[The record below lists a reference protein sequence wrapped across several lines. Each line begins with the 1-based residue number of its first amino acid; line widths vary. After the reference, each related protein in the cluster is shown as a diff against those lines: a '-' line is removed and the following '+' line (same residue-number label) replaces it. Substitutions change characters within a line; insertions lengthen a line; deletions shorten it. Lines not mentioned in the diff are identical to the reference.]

1 MKKNYLMA
9 MALAS
14 MVVGGASCTKEVLE
28 TPDSAVVK
36 GQTGKVVFRLDT
48 GGSAS
53 FTRATLSEAET
64 KITSL
69 SVHLFKADGTSLTG
83 YKKDYTG
90 TDISDGKL
98 NVTIPTDL
106 MEENSVKAYLVA
118 NVPVGESVT
127 TETALQDFVST
138 IQAGDLPGGVI
149 PMASPPVN
157 LNLSSPVAEVSVSM
171 KRAMSAIL
179 VKVGEGA
186 TFTAAEFTYKLKDV
200 RTDKGYLFKDMVVD
214 DGSGSNLTLD
224 AKVGGL
230 LSYIYQSPAFTI
242 EVAPKNGTALASA
255 GTRVVQVQAS
265 SAMKRNKKYVLTLLP
280 KKAKE
285 SDPSSTGFSI
295 RFEEWDS
302 TDKFDVEWNTRVTL
316 KNDLR
321 PTNLYEVKDNHLRLL
336 PEGAIGS
343 AGTTDYGTPKSWLKT
358 IGDVKITKVAMPSLL
373 DKSGVGIPA
382 PTTEGASFQANWE
395 SYTPNLNDITATLM
409 VTTTNDKDKQE
420 SESEFDVT
428 LEGQYI
434 TWKKNVSTKYGD
446 TNIPVLQSDAKGRAM
461 DLVQLY
467 RYTEPS
473 IKYDLVDI
481 FTLAEGWSIQDI
493 RAKKPVKE
501 RGQDFQLLINPDD
514 NSDMNNQTIR
524 VTLNTEKNA
533 VTFRCGSKKRGYADI
548 IVTIKKGDVTKERYL
563 RITNR
568 WGFK

>member
-53 FTRATLSEAET
+53 FTRTTLSEAET

-83 YKKDYTG
+83 YQKDYTG

-98 NVTIPTDL
+98 NVTIPTNL
-106 MEENSVKAYLVA
+106 MEEKNVKAYLVA
-118 NVPVGESVT
+118 NAPVGESVA
-127 TETALQDFVST
+127 TETALKEFVST
-138 IQAGDLPGGVI
+138 IQAGDLSGGVI

-171 KRAMSAIL
+171 KRAMSVIL

-186 TFTAAEFTYKLKDV
+186 DFTAAEFTYKLKDV

-214 DGSGSNLTLD
+214 GGSGSNLTLD
-224 AKVGGL
+224 AKAGGL
-230 LSYIYQSPAFTI
+230 LGYIYQSPAFTI
-242 EVAPKNGTALASA
+242 EVAPKNGTALGSA
-255 GTRVVQVQAS
+255 GTRIVQVQAS

-285 SDPSSTGFSI
+285 SDPSSTGFTI
-295 RFEEWDS
+295 KFEEWDS
-302 TDKFDVEWNTRVTL
+302 TDTFDVEWDTRVTL
-316 KNDLR
+316 KKKLSA
-321 PTNLYEVKDNHLRLL
+321 NLYEVEGNNLRLL

-343 AGTTDYGTPKSWLKT
+343 AGTTDYGTPKSWLET
-358 IGDVKITKVAMPSLL
+358 LGDVEITKVTMPSLL
-373 DKSGVGIPA
+373 EESGAGIPA
-382 PTTEGASFQANWE
+382 PTDGASFQANWE
-395 SYTPNLNDITATLM
+395 SYTPNLNDITGTLIVAT
-409 VTTTNDKDKQE
+409 TKDKQE

-434 TWKKNVSTKYGD
+434 TWKKSVSTKYGE
-446 TNIPVLQSDAKGRAM
+446 IPALQSDAKGRAM

-473 IKYDLVDI
+473 IKYNLVDI
-481 FTLAEGWSIQDI
+481 FTLAEGWKIQDI
-493 RAKKPVKE
+493 RAKKPVE
-501 RGQDFQLLINPDD
+501 GRGKDFQLLISPADGL
-514 NSDMNNQTIR
+514 DMNGQTIK
-524 VTLNTEKNA
+524 VTLNTEKDA
-533 VTFRCGSKKRGYADI
+533 VTFRCGSKVRGYADI

-563 RITNR
+563 RVTNR
-568 WGFK
+568 WALGS

>member
-53 FTRATLSEAET
+53 FTRATLPEAET

-98 NVTIPTDL
+98 NVTIPTNL

-157 LNLSSPVAEVSVSM
+157 LNLSSPVAEVPVSM

-186 TFTAAEFTYKLKDV
+186 TFTAAEFTYKLKGV

-242 EVAPKNGTALASA
+242 EVAPQNGTALASA
-255 GTRVVQVQAS
+255 GTRVVQVQAN

-285 SDPSSTGFSI
+285 SDPSSTATGFTI
-295 RFEEWDS
+295 KFEEWDS
-302 TDKFDVEWNTRVTL
+302 TDTFDVEWNTRVAL
-316 KNDLR
+316 NKGLS
-321 PTNLYEVKDNHLRLL
+321 TNPLYEVKDNNLRLL

-343 AGTTDYGTPKSWLKT
+343 AGITDYGTPKSWLET
-358 IGDVKITKVAMPSLL
+358 LGGAKITKVTMPNLM
-373 DKSGVGIPA
+373 DGEAGIPA
-382 PTTEGASFQANWE
+382 PAEGTSFKTNWD
-395 SYTPNLNDITATLM
+395 SHTPNLNDITATLM

-434 TWKKNVSTKYGD
+434 TWKKNVSTKYGE
-446 TNIPVLQSDAKGRAM
+446 IPALQSDAKGRAM

-467 RYTEPS
+467 RISEPTV
-473 IKYDLVDI
+473 KYNLDDI
-481 FTLAEGWSIQDI
+481 FTLAEGWEIQNI
-493 RAKKPVKE
+493 RAKKPVE
-501 RGQDFQLLINPDD
+501 ARGKDFQLLINPA
-514 NSDMNNQTIR
+514 NGSDMDGQTIR

-533 VTFRCGSKKRGYADI
+533 VTFRCGSLQKGYADI
-548 IVTIKKGDVTKERYL
+548 IVTIKKDDVTKERFL

-568 WGFK
+568 WTN

>member
-14 MVVGGASCTKEVLE
+14 MVVGGVSCTKEVLE

-53 FTRATLSEAET
+53 FTRTTLSEAET

-69 SVHLFKADGTSLTG
+69 SVHLFKADGTPLTG
-83 YKKDYTG
+83 YKKDYTE

-98 NVTIPTDL
+98 NVTIPANL
-106 MEENSVKAYLVA
+106 MEENNVKAYLVA
-118 NVPVGESVT
+118 NVPVQESVN
-127 TETALQDFVST
+127 TEAALKEFVST
-138 IQAGDLPGGVI
+138 IQAGDLPRGGI

-157 LNLSSPVAEVSVSM
+157 LNLSSPVAEASVSM
-171 KRAMSAIL
+171 KRTMSAIL
-179 VKVGEGA
+179 VKVAEGA
-186 TFTAAEFTYKLKDV
+186 SFKAEDFTYKLKAV
-200 RTDKGYLFKDMVVD
+200 HTDKGYLFKDMVME
-214 DGSGSNLTLD
+214 GSGSDLSPVPGTD
-224 AKVGGL
+224 GL

-242 EVAPKNGTALASA
+242 EVAPKNGTPLASA
-255 GTRVVQVQAS
+255 GTRVVQVKAN

-295 RFEEWDS
+295 KFEEWDS
-302 TDKFDVEWNTRVTL
+302 TDTFDVEWNTRVTL
-316 KNDLR
+316 KNDLS
-321 PTNLYEVKDNHLRLL
+321 TNLYEVKDNNLRLL

-343 AGTTDYGTPKSWLKT
+343 AGITDYGTPKSWLKT
-358 IGDVKITKVAMPSLL
+358 IGDVKITKVAMSSLME
-373 DKSGVGIPA
+373 DGAGIPA
-382 PTTEGASFQANWE
+382 PTEGASFKTNWD
-395 SYTPNLNDITATLM
+395 SHTPNLDDITGTLM

-420 SESEFDVT
+420 SESEFHVA

-434 TWKKNVSTKYGD
+434 TWKKSVSTKKNG
-446 TNIPVLQSDAKGRAM
+446 IPALQSDAKGRAM
-461 DLVQLY
+461 NLVEIY
-467 RYTEPS
+467 RYTDPT
-473 IKYDLVDI
+473 IKYNLVDI
-481 FTLAEGWSIQDI
+481 FTLAEGWSIQNI

-533 VTFRCGSKKRGYADI
+533 VTFICGSKVRGYADI
-548 IVTIKKGDVTKERYL
+548 IVTIKKGEVTKERYL
-563 RITNR
+563 RVTNR
-568 WGFK
+568 WDFK

>member
-69 SVHLFKADGTSLTG
+69 SVHLFKADGTPLTG
-83 YKKDYTG
+83 YKQDYTG

-98 NVTIPTDL
+98 NVTIPTNL
-106 MEENSVKAYLVA
+106 MEEKDVKAYLVA

-127 TETALQDFVST
+127 TETALKDFVST
-138 IQAGDLPGGVI
+138 IQAGDLSGGVI

-186 TFTAAEFTYKLKDV
+186 TFTAAEFTYKLKNV
-200 RTDKGYLFKDMVVD
+200 RTDKGHLFKDMVVD
-214 DGSGSNLTLD
+214 GGSGSNLTLTPKSD
-224 AKVGGL
+224 GL
-230 LSYIYQSPAFTI
+230 LGYIYQSPAFTI
-242 EVAPKNGTALASA
+242 EVAPQNGTALASA
-255 GTRVVQVQAS
+255 GTRVVQVQAN

-285 SDPSSTGFSI
+285 SDPSSTGFTI
-295 RFEEWDS
+295 KFEEWDS
-302 TDKFDVEWNTRVTL
+302 TDTFDVEWNTRVAL
-316 KNDLR
+316 NKSLSANPL
-321 PTNLYEVKDNHLRLL
+321 LYEVKDNHLRLL

-343 AGTTDYGTPKSWLKT
+343 AGITDYGTPKSWLET
-358 IGDVKITKVAMPSLL
+358 LGGAKITKVTMPNLM
-373 DKSGVGIPA
+373 DGEAGIPA
-382 PTTEGASFQANWE
+382 PTEGTSFKTNWD
-395 SYTPNLNDITATLM
+395 SHTPNLDDITGTLM

-434 TWKKNVSTKYGD
+434 TWKKSVSTKYGE
-446 TNIPVLQSDAKGRAM
+446 IPALQSDAKGRAM
-461 DLVQLY
+461 NLVQLY
-467 RYTEPS
+467 RYTDPT
-473 IKYDLVDI
+473 IKYNLDDI
-481 FTLAEGWSIQDI
+481 FTLAEGWKIHDI
-493 RAKKPVKE
+493 RAKKPVE
-501 RGQDFQLLINPDD
+501 ARGKDFQLLISPANG
-514 NSDMNNQTIR
+514 SDMDGQTIR
-524 VTLNTEKNA
+524 VTLNTEKDA
-533 VTFRCGSKKRGYADI
+533 VTFRCGSKVRGYADI

-563 RITNR
+563 RVTNR
-568 WGFK
+568 WDLGS

>member
-69 SVHLFKADGTSLTG
+69 SVHLFKAGGTSLTG
-83 YKKDYTG
+83 YKKDYAG
-90 TDISDGKL
+90 TDITDGKL
-98 NVTIPTDL
+98 NVTIPTSL
-106 MEENSVKAYLVA
+106 MEEKDVKAYLVA
-118 NVPVGESVT
+118 NVSVGESGN
-127 TETALQDFVST
+127 TEEALKEFVST
-138 IQAGDLPGGVI
+138 IQAGNLSGGVI

-157 LNLSSPVAEVSVSM
+157 LNLSSPVAEASVSM
-171 KRAMSAIL
+171 KRTMSAIL

-186 TFTAAEFTYKLKDV
+186 DFEVGDFTYKLKNV
-200 RTDKGYLFKDMVVD
+200 RTDKGYLFKDMVVE
-214 DGSGSNLTLD
+214 GSISDLSLTPKSD
-224 AKVGGL
+224 GL
-230 LSYIYQSPAFTI
+230 LAYIYQSPAFTI
-242 EVAPKNGTALASA
+242 EVAPQNGTSLASA
-255 GTRVVQVQAS
+255 GTRVVQVQAN

-285 SDPSSTGFSI
+285 SDPSSTGFTI
-295 RFEEWDS
+295 EFEEWDS
-302 TDKFDVEWNTRVTL
+302 ADTFNVEWNTRVAL
-316 KNDLR
+316 KNDLQ
-321 PTNLYEVKDNHLRLL
+321 TNLYEVKDNHLRLL

-343 AGTTDYGTPKSWLKT
+343 AGITNYGTPKSWLKT
-358 IGDVKITKVAMPSLL
+358 IGDVKITKVAMSSLME
-373 DKSGVGIPA
+373 DGAGIPA
-382 PTTEGASFQANWE
+382 PTEGTSFKTNWD
-395 SYTPNLNDITATLM
+395 SHTPNLDDITGTLM

-434 TWKKNVSTKYGD
+434 TWKKSVSTKKNG
-446 TNIPVLQSDAKGRAM
+446 IPALQSDAKGRAM
-461 DLVQLY
+461 NLVEIY
-467 RYTEPS
+467 RYTDPT
-473 IKYDLVDI
+473 IKYNLVDI
-481 FTLAEGWSIQDI
+481 FTLAEGWSIQNI

-524 VTLNTEKNA
+524 VTLNTDKNA
-533 VTFRCGSKKRGYADI
+533 VTFICGSKVRGYADI

-563 RITNR
+563 RVTNR

>member
-69 SVHLFKADGTSLTG
+69 SVHLFKADGTPLTG
-83 YKKDYTG
+83 YKQDYTG

-98 NVTIPTDL
+98 NVTIPTNL
-106 MEENSVKAYLVA
+106 MEEKDVKAYLVA

-127 TETALQDFVST
+127 TETALKDFVST
-138 IQAGDLPGGVI
+138 IQAGDLSGGVI

-157 LNLSSPVAEVSVSM
+157 LNLSSPVAEVPVSM
-171 KRAMSAIL
+171 KRAMSVIL

-186 TFTAAEFTYKLKDV
+186 DFTAEEFTYKLKDV

-214 DGSGSNLTLD
+214 GGSGSNLTLD
-224 AKVGGL
+224 AKAGGL
-230 LSYIYQSPAFTI
+230 LGYIYQSPAFTI
-242 EVAPKNGTALASA
+242 EVAPKNGTSLGST
-255 GTRVVQVQAS
+255 GTRIVQVQAS

-285 SDPSSTGFSI
+285 SDPSSTGFTI
-295 RFEEWDS
+295 EFEEWDS
-302 TDKFDVEWNTRVTL
+302 TDTFDVEWDTRVTL
-316 KNDLR
+316 KKKLSA
-321 PTNLYEVKDNHLRLL
+321 NLYEVEGNNLRLL

-343 AGTTDYGTPKSWLKT
+343 AGTTDYGTPKSWLET
-358 IGDVKITKVAMPSLL
+358 LGDVEITKVTMPSLL
-373 DKSGVGIPA
+373 EESGAGIPA
-382 PTTEGASFQANWE
+382 PTDGASFQANWE
-395 SYTPNLNDITATLM
+395 SYTPNLNDITGTLIVAT
-409 VTTTNDKDKQE
+409 TKDKQE

-434 TWKKNVSTKYGD
+434 TWKKSVSTKYGE
-446 TNIPVLQSDAKGRAM
+446 IPALQSDAKGRAM

-473 IKYDLVDI
+473 IKYNLVDI
-481 FTLAEGWSIQDI
+481 FTLAEGWKIQDI
-493 RAKKPVKE
+493 RAKKPVE
-501 RGQDFQLLINPDD
+501 GRGKDFQLLISPADGL
-514 NSDMNNQTIR
+514 DMNGQTIK
-524 VTLNTEKNA
+524 VTLNTEKDA
-533 VTFRCGSKKRGYADI
+533 VTFRCGSKERGYADI

-563 RITNR
+563 RVTNR
-568 WGFK
+568 WALGS

>member
-83 YKKDYTG
+83 YKKDYAG

-118 NVPVGESVT
+118 NVSVEESVT

-138 IQAGDLPGGVI
+138 IQAGDLSGGVI

-157 LNLSSPVAEVSVSM
+157 LNLSSPVAEVPVSM

-186 TFTAAEFTYKLKDV
+186 TFTAAEFTYKLKGV

-255 GTRVVQVQAS
+255 GTRVVQVQAN

-285 SDPSSTGFSI
+285 SDPSSTGFTI
-295 RFEEWDS
+295 EFEEWDS
-302 TDKFDVEWNTRVTL
+302 TDTFDVEWNTRVAL
-316 KNDLR
+316 NKSLS
-321 PTNLYEVKDNHLRLL
+321 TNPLLYEVKDNNLRLL

-343 AGTTDYGTPKSWLKT
+343 AGITDYGTPKSWLET
-358 IGDVKITKVAMPSLL
+358 LGGAKITKVTMPNLM
-373 DKSGVGIPA
+373 DGEAGIPA
-382 PTTEGASFQANWE
+382 PAEGASFQANWE
-395 SYTPNLNDITATLM
+395 SHTPNLNDITATLM

-420 SESEFDVT
+420 SQSEFDVT

-434 TWKKNVSTKYGD
+434 TWKKSFSTERQNRV
-446 TNIPVLQSDAKGRAM
+446 TFQSDAKGRAM
-461 DLVQLY
+461 DLVKIHQFTDPTTKFSL
-467 RYTEPS
+467 
-473 IKYDLVDI
+473 DI

-493 RAKKPVKE
+493 RAKKPTNGE
-501 RGQDFQLLINPDD
+501 RDFQKLIDPNN
-514 NSDMNNQTIR
+514 NSEIADATIR

-533 VTFRCGSKKRGYADI
+533 VTFRCGSKKKGYADI
-548 IVTIKKGDVTKERYL
+548 IVTIKKGTVTKERFL

-568 WGFK
+568 WTN

>member
-69 SVHLFKADGTSLTG
+69 SVHLFKAGGTSLTG
-83 YKKDYTG
+83 YKKDYAG
-90 TDISDGKL
+90 TDITDGKL
-98 NVTIPTDL
+98 NVTIPTSL
-106 MEENSVKAYLVA
+106 MEEKDVKAYLVA
-118 NVPVGESVT
+118 NVSVGESGN
-127 TETALQDFVST
+127 TEEALKEFVST
-138 IQAGDLPGGVI
+138 IQAGNLSGGVI

-157 LNLSSPVAEVSVSM
+157 LNLSSPVAEVPVSM
-171 KRAMSAIL
+171 KRTMSAIL

-186 TFTAAEFTYKLKDV
+186 DFEVGDFTYKLKDV
-200 RTDKGYLFKDMVVD
+200 RTDKGYLFKDMVVN
-214 DGSGSNLTLD
+214 DGSGSNLTLTPGAD
-224 AKVGGL
+224 GL
-230 LSYIYQSPAFTI
+230 LGYIYQSPAFTI

-255 GTRVVQVQAS
+255 GTRVVQVQAN

-285 SDPSSTGFSI
+285 SDPSSTGFTI
-295 RFEEWDS
+295 EFEEWDS
-302 TDKFDVEWNTRVTL
+302 ADTFNVEWNTRVAL
-316 KNDLR
+316 KNDLQ
-321 PTNLYEVKDNHLRLL
+321 TNLYEVKDNHLRLL

-343 AGTTDYGTPKSWLKT
+343 AGITDYGTPKSWLKT
-358 IGDVKITKVAMPSLL
+358 IGDVTITKVTMPNLIEN
-373 DKSGVGIPA
+373 GAGIPA
-382 PTTEGASFQANWE
+382 PTEGTPFQTNWE
-395 SYTPNLNDITATLM
+395 LRTPNLNDITGTLI
-409 VTTTNDKDKQE
+409 VTTTKDKQE

-434 TWKKNVSTKYGD
+434 TWKKSFSTERQNRV
-446 TNIPVLQSDAKGRAM
+446 TFQSDAKGRAM
-461 DLVQLY
+461 DLVKIHQFTDPTTKFSL
-467 RYTEPS
+467 
-473 IKYDLVDI
+473 DI
-481 FTLAEGWSIQDI
+481 FTLAEGWKIQDI
-493 RAKKPVKE
+493 RAKKPTNGE
-501 RGQDFQLLINPDD
+501 RDFQKLIDPNN
-514 NSDMNNQTIR
+514 NSEIADATIR

-533 VTFRCGSKKRGYADI
+533 VTFRCGSKKKGYADI

-568 WGFK
+568 WGLGS

>member
-69 SVHLFKADGTSLTG
+69 SVHLFKADGTLLTG
-83 YKKDYTG
+83 YKQDYTG

-98 NVTIPTDL
+98 NVTIPTNL
-106 MEENSVKAYLVA
+106 MEEKDVKAYLVA
-118 NVPVGESVT
+118 NVPVGESGN
-127 TETALQDFVST
+127 TEEALKEFVST
-138 IQAGDLPGGVI
+138 IQAGNLSGGVI

-157 LNLSSPVAEVSVSM
+157 LNLSSLVAEVSVSM

-179 VKVGEGA
+179 VKVGEDA
-186 TFTAAEFTYKLKDV
+186 SFKAEDFTYKLKNV
-200 RTDKGYLFKDMVVD
+200 RTDKGYLFKDMVVE
-214 DGSGSNLTLD
+214 GSISDLSLTPKSD
-224 AKVGGL
+224 GL
-230 LSYIYQSPAFTI
+230 LAYIYQSPAFTI
-242 EVAPKNGTALASA
+242 EVAPQNGTSLASA
-255 GTRVVQVQAS
+255 GTRVVQVQAN

-285 SDPSSTGFSI
+285 SDPSSTGFTI
-295 RFEEWDS
+295 KFEEWDS

-343 AGTTDYGTPKSWLKT
+343 AGITDYGTPESWLKT
-358 IGDVKITKVAMPSLL
+358 IGDVKITKVTMPNLM
-373 DKSGVGIPA
+373 DGEAGIPA
-382 PTTEGASFQANWE
+382 PAEGVSFKTNWD
-395 SYTPNLNDITATLM
+395 SHTPNLNDITATLI
-409 VTTTNDKDKQE
+409 VATTKDKQE

-434 TWKKNVSTKYGD
+434 TWKKSVSTKYGE
-446 TNIPVLQSDAKGRAM
+446 IPALQSDAKGRAM

-473 IKYDLVDI
+473 IKYNLVDI
-481 FTLAEGWSIQDI
+481 FTLAEGWKIQDI
-493 RAKKPVKE
+493 RAKKPVE
-501 RGQDFQLLINPDD
+501 GRGKDFQLLISPANGL
-514 NSDMNNQTIR
+514 DMNGQTIK
-524 VTLNTEKNA
+524 VTLNTEKDA
-533 VTFRCGSKKRGYADI
+533 VTFRCGSKVRGYADI

-563 RITNR
+563 RVTNR
-568 WGFK
+568 WALGS

>member
-14 MVVGGASCTKEVLE
+14 MVVGGVSCTKEVLE

-53 FTRATLSEAET
+53 FTRTTLSEAET

-83 YKKDYTG
+83 YQKDYTG

-98 NVTIPTDL
+98 NVTIPANL
-106 MEENSVKAYLVA
+106 MEENNVKAYLVA
-118 NVPVGESVT
+118 NVPVEKSVN
-127 TETALQDFVST
+127 TETALQEFVST
-138 IQAGDLPGGVI
+138 IQAGDLSGGVI

-171 KRAMSAIL
+171 KRAMSVIL
-179 VKVGEGA
+179 VKVGEDA
-186 TFTAAEFTYKLKDV
+186 DFTAAEFTYKLKDV

-214 DGSGSNLTLD
+214 GGSGSNLTLD
-224 AKVGGL
+224 AKAGGL
-230 LSYIYQSPAFTI
+230 LGYIYQSPAFTI
-242 EVAPKNGTALASA
+242 EVAPKNGTSLGST
-255 GTRVVQVQAS
+255 GTRIVQVKAS

-285 SDPSSTGFSI
+285 SDPSSTGFTI
-295 RFEEWDS
+295 KFEEWDS
-302 TDKFDVEWNTRVTL
+302 TDTFDVEWDTRVTL
-316 KNDLR
+316 KKNLSA
-321 PTNLYEVKDNHLRLL
+321 NLYEVEGNNLRLL

-343 AGTTDYGTPKSWLKT
+343 AGTTDYGTPKSWLET
-358 IGDVKITKVAMPSLL
+358 LGDVEITKVTMPSLL
-373 DKSGVGIPA
+373 EESGTGIPA
-382 PTTEGASFQANWE
+382 PTDGASFQANWE
-395 SYTPNLNDITATLM
+395 SYTPNLNDITGTLIVAT
-409 VTTTNDKDKQE
+409 TKDKQE

-434 TWKKNVSTKYGD
+434 TWKKSVSTKYGE
-446 TNIPVLQSDAKGRAM
+446 IPALQSDAKGRAM

-473 IKYDLVDI
+473 IKYNLVDI
-481 FTLAEGWSIQDI
+481 FTLAEGWKIQDI
-493 RAKKPVKE
+493 RAKKPVE
-501 RGQDFQLLINPDD
+501 GRGKDFQLLISPADGL
-514 NSDMNNQTIR
+514 DMNGQTIK
-524 VTLNTEKNA
+524 VTLNTEKDA
-533 VTFRCGSKKRGYADI
+533 VTFRCGSKVRGYADI
-548 IVTIKKGDVTKERYL
+548 IVTIKKGEVTKERYL
-563 RITNR
+563 RVTNR
-568 WGFK
+568 WDFK

>member
-83 YKKDYTG
+83 YKKDYTEA
-90 TDISDGKL
+90 DISDSKL
-98 NVTIPTDL
+98 NVTIPTSL
-106 MEENSVKAYLVA
+106 MGEKDVKAYLVA
-118 NVPVGESVT
+118 NVSVGESGN
-127 TETALQDFVST
+127 TEEALKEFVST
-138 IQAGDLPGGVI
+138 IQAGNLSGGVI

-157 LNLSSPVAEVSVSM
+157 LNLSSPVAEASVSM
-171 KRAMSAIL
+171 KRTMSAIL

-186 TFTAAEFTYKLKDV
+186 DFEVGDFTYKLKDV
-200 RTDKGYLFKDMVVD
+200 RTDKGYLFKDMVVN
-214 DGSGSNLTLD
+214 DGSGSNLTLTPGAD
-224 AKVGGL
+224 GL
-230 LSYIYQSPAFTI
+230 LGYIYQSPAFTI

-255 GTRVVQVQAS
+255 GTRVVQVQAN

-285 SDPSSTGFSI
+285 SDPSSTGFTI
-295 RFEEWDS
+295 EFEEWDS
-302 TDKFDVEWNTRVTL
+302 ADTFNVEWNTRVAL
-316 KNDLR
+316 KNDLQ
-321 PTNLYEVKDNHLRLL
+321 TNLYEVKDNHLRLL

-343 AGTTDYGTPKSWLKT
+343 AGITNYGTPKSWLKT
-358 IGDVKITKVAMPSLL
+358 IGDVTITKVTMPNLIEN
-373 DKSGVGIPA
+373 GAGIPA
-382 PTTEGASFQANWE
+382 PTEGTPFQTNWE
-395 SYTPNLNDITATLM
+395 LHTPNLNDITGTLI
-409 VTTTNDKDKQE
+409 VTTINNKDKQE
-420 SESEFDVT
+420 SESEFDVI

-434 TWKKNVSTKYGD
+434 TWKKSFSTERQNRV
-446 TNIPVLQSDAKGRAM
+446 TFQSDAKGRAM
-461 DLVQLY
+461 DLVKIHQFTDPTTKFSL
-467 RYTEPS
+467 
-473 IKYDLVDI
+473 DI

-493 RAKKPVKE
+493 RAKKPTNGE
-501 RGQDFQLLINPDD
+501 RDFQKLIDPNN
-514 NSDMNNQTIR
+514 NSEIADATIR

-533 VTFRCGSKKRGYADI
+533 VTFRCGSKKKGYADI
-548 IVTIKKGDVTKERYL
+548 IVTIKKGTVTKERFL

-568 WGFK
+568 WTN

>member
-69 SVHLFKADGTSLTG
+69 SVHLFKADGTPLTG
-83 YKKDYTG
+83 YKQDYTG
-90 TDISDGKL
+90 ADISDNKL
-98 NVTIPTDL
+98 NVTIPTSL
-106 MEENSVKAYLVA
+106 MGEKDVKAYLVA
-118 NVPVGESVT
+118 NVPVGGSGN
-127 TETALQDFVST
+127 TETALKDFVST
-138 IQAGDLPGGVI
+138 IQAGDLSGGVI

-157 LNLSSPVAEVSVSM
+157 LDLSSPVAEVSVSM
-171 KRAMSAIL
+171 KRAMSVIL

-186 TFTAAEFTYKLKDV
+186 DFTAAEFTYKLKDV

-214 DGSGSNLTLD
+214 GGSGSNLTLD
-224 AKVGGL
+224 AKAGGL
-230 LSYIYQSPAFTI
+230 LGYIYQSPAFTI
-242 EVAPKNGTALASA
+242 EVAPKNGTSLGST
-255 GTRVVQVQAS
+255 GTRIVQVQAS

-285 SDPSSTGFSI
+285 SDPSSTATGFTI
-295 RFEEWDS
+295 KFEEWDS
-302 TDKFDVEWNTRVTL
+302 TDTFDVEWDTRVTL
-316 KNDLR
+316 KKNLSA
-321 PTNLYEVKDNHLRLL
+321 NLYEVEGNNLRLL

-343 AGTTDYGTPKSWLKT
+343 AGTTDYGTPKSWLET
-358 IGDVKITKVAMPSLL
+358 LGGAKITKVTMPNLME
-373 DKSGVGIPA
+373 DGVGIPA
-382 PTTEGASFQANWE
+382 PTTDGASFQANWE
-395 SYTPNLNDITATLM
+395 SDTPNLNDITGTLIVAT
-409 VTTTNDKDKQE
+409 TKDKQE

-434 TWKKNVSTKYGD
+434 TWKKSVSTKYGE
-446 TNIPVLQSDAKGRAM
+446 IPALQSDAKGRAM

-473 IKYDLVDI
+473 IKYNLVDI
-481 FTLAEGWSIQDI
+481 FTLAEGWKIQDI
-493 RAKKPVKE
+493 RAKKPVE
-501 RGQDFQLLINPDD
+501 GRGKDFQLLISPADGL
-514 NSDMNNQTIR
+514 DMNGQTIK
-524 VTLNTEKNA
+524 VTLNTEKDA
-533 VTFRCGSKKRGYADI
+533 VTFRCGSKVRGYADI
-548 IVTIKKGDVTKERYL
+548 IVTIKKGEVTKERYL
-563 RITNR
+563 RVTNR
-568 WGFK
+568 WDFK

>member
-14 MVVGGASCTKEVLE
+14 MVVGGVSCTKEVLE

-53 FTRATLSEAET
+53 FTRTTLSKAET

-98 NVTIPTDL
+98 NVTIPTSL
-106 MEENSVKAYLVA
+106 MEENNVKAYLVA
-118 NVPVGESVT
+118 NVTVGESVK
-127 TETALQDFVST
+127 TEAALKEFVST
-138 IQAGDLPGGVI
+138 IQAGNLSGGVI
-149 PMASPPVN
+149 PMASLAAK
-157 LNLSSPVAEVSVSM
+157 LNLSNPVAEVPVSM

-186 TFTAAEFTYKLKDV
+186 SFKAEDFTYKLKAV
-200 RTDKGYLFKDMVVD
+200 RTDKGYLFKDMVME
-214 DGSGSNLTLD
+214 GSGSDLSPVPGTD
-224 AKVGGL
+224 GL

-242 EVAPKNGTALASA
+242 EVAPKNGTSLASA
-255 GTRVVQVQAS
+255 GTRVVQVQAN

-285 SDPSSTGFSI
+285 SDPSSTGFTI
-295 RFEEWDS
+295 KFEEWDS
-302 TDKFDVEWNTRVTL
+302 TDTFDVEWNTRVTL
-316 KNDLR
+316 KNDLS
-321 PTNLYEVKDNHLRLL
+321 TNLYEVKDNHLRLL

-358 IGDVKITKVAMPSLL
+358 IGDVKITKVTMPNLMEN
-373 DKSGVGIPA
+373 GAGIPA
-382 PTTEGASFQANWE
+382 PAEGTPFKTNWE
-395 SYTPNLNDITATLM
+395 SHTPNLNDITGTLM

-434 TWKKNVSTKYGD
+434 TWKKSFSTTRQD
-446 TNIPVLQSDAKGRAM
+446 RVTFQSDDKGRAM
-461 DLVQLY
+461 DLVKIHQFTDPTTKFSLD
-467 RYTEPS
+467 E
-473 IKYDLVDI
+473 I
-481 FTLAEGWSIQDI
+481 FTLAEGWKIEDI
-493 RAKKPVKE
+493 RAKKPTNGE
-501 RGQDFQLLINPDD
+501 RDFQKLLDPNN
-514 NSDMNNQTIR
+514 NSEIADATIR
-524 VTLNTEKNA
+524 VTLNTEKKA
-533 VTFRCGSKKRGYADI
+533 VTFRCGSKKKGYADI
-548 IVTIKKGDVTKERYL
+548 IVTIKKGTLSKERFL

-568 WGFK
+568 WAD

>member
-69 SVHLFKADGTSLTG
+69 SVHLFKADGTLLTG
-83 YKKDYTG
+83 YKQDYTG

-98 NVTIPTDL
+98 NVTIPTSL
-106 MEENSVKAYLVA
+106 MGEKDVKAYLVA
-118 NVPVGESVT
+118 NVPVGESVK
-127 TETALQDFVST
+127 TETALQEFVST
-138 IQAGDLPGGVI
+138 IQAGNLSGGVI
-149 PMASPPVN
+149 PMASLAAK
-157 LNLSSPVAEVSVSM
+157 LNLSNPVAEVPVSM

-186 TFTAAEFTYKLKDV
+186 TFTAAEFTYKLKGV

-242 EVAPKNGTALASA
+242 EVAPKNGTPLASA
-255 GTRVVQVQAS
+255 GTRVVQVQAN

-285 SDPSSTGFSI
+285 SDPSSTGFTI
-295 RFEEWDS
+295 EFEEWDS
-302 TDKFDVEWNTRVTL
+302 TDTFDVEWNTRVTL
-316 KNDLR
+316 KNDLS
-321 PTNLYEVKDNHLRLL
+321 TNLYEVKDNHLRLL

-343 AGTTDYGTPKSWLKT
+343 AGITDYGTPKSWLKT
-358 IGDVKITKVAMPSLL
+358 IGDVKITKVAMSSLME
-373 DKSGVGIPA
+373 DGAGIPA
-382 PTTEGASFQANWE
+382 PTEGTSFKTNWD
-395 SYTPNLNDITATLM
+395 SHTPNLDDITGTLM
-409 VTTTNDKDKQE
+409 VTTTNDKDKEE

-434 TWKKNVSTKYGD
+434 TWKKSVSTKKNG
-446 TNIPVLQSDAKGRAM
+446 IPALQSDAKGRAM
-461 DLVQLY
+461 NLVEIY
-467 RYTEPS
+467 RYTDPT
-473 IKYDLVDI
+473 IKYNLVDI
-481 FTLAEGWSIQDI
+481 FTLAEGWSIQNI

-524 VTLNTEKNA
+524 VTLNTDKNA
-533 VTFRCGSKKRGYADI
+533 VTFICGSKKRGYADI

-568 WGFK
+568 WTN